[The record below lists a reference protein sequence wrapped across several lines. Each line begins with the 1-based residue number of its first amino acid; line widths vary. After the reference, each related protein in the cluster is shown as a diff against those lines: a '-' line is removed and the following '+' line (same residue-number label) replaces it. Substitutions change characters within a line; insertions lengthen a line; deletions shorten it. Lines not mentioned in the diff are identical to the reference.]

1 MQKHDK
7 ALVGFPQED
16 RTNVHGS
23 SIYGASAV
31 LKNQQHSWQRSSPRM
46 PWRPS
51 RAMMGVMIRAA
62 KGSAHHQ
69 PKAFA
74 AKIARSEEHTSEL
87 QSPDH
92 LVCRLLLEKK
102 KDKKATS

>member
-23 SIYGASAV
+23 SIYGSSAV
-31 LKNQQHSWQRSSPRM
+31 LKNQQHSWQRSSPRK

-51 RAMMGVMIRAA
+51 RPLMGGLLRAA
-62 KGSAHHQ
+62 KRPAHHQ
-69 PKAFA
+69 PQAAFSTTPLTRMPDKSLLNLLCLPSAFLA
-74 AKIARSEEHTSEL
+74 ALPSSRPTH
-87 QSPDH
+87 
-92 LVCRLLLEKK
+92 
-102 KDKKATS
+102 